1 MQSDHKKL
9 AYTFVAG
16 LFVGAFRAFV
26 LMLMWNWFVSPVF
39 HTANISFW
47 QVLGLLWLVQV
58 FVGEG
63 EEDLDENRRWERL
76 FAILHYCIPDDQK
89 QWVKQEMD
97 EHNDRI
103 WVQFGMKLFN
113 SVQGLAVTLVL
124 GWLVHAFLV

>member
-1 MQSDHKKL
+1 VPQGALTSHAERPQEVD
-9 AYTFVAG
+9 TFAAG

-76 FAILHYCIPDDQK
+76 FAILI
-89 QWVKQEMD
+89 
-97 EHNDRI
+97 
-103 WVQFGMKLFN
+103 
-113 SVQGLAVTLVL
+113 T
-124 GWLVHAFLV
+124 AFQTTKKNG